1 MRLTCTGQLVL
12 CLGHE
17 EGKDLRAILR
27 ASEGTGA
34 VKQAIIQALNLK
46 PKRHDFVIAEGA
58 APAVARHMS
67 VTGG

>member
-1 MRLTCTGQLVL
+1 M

-17 EGKDLRAILR
+17 DSVDLKAAIRGGGLAEVDAR
-27 ASEGTGA
+27 ITE
-34 VKQAIIQALNLK
+34 ALDLK
-46 PKRHDFVIAEGA
+46 PAAHDFRIAAGA